1 MTINWKAGW
10 EWLKSHLRGALR
22 SWTVWFGVALAAA
35 PDVVPIVQQNF
46 AAFAPYIPDALES
59 KFMHAIALAI
69 VLLRIKTTVSL
80 ATKGGG
86 K

>member
-10 EWLKSHLRGALR
+10 YWVKFHVRGALK
-22 SWTVWFGVALAAA
+22 SWTVWFAALLAAA
-35 PDVVPIVQQNF
+35 PDVVPMVQQNF

-59 KFMHAIALAI
+59 KFMQAIALAV
-69 VLLRIKTTVSL
+69 VLLRLKTTASL
-80 ATKGGG
+80 AAKGER